1 MSNEEHE
8 LGSCCC
14 LKPHALSTNGEIR
27 CFFRESAKSVLTL
40 IVASRSREAKAY
52 MQRGFLLTNEERARK
67 AGSSTSSAQQSA
79 KGKKNTSEQQSA
91 KASKWKQQGRLCSQD
106 FVRASTERWV
116 AKQIPGPTF
125 VNPNTGHE
133 SQGPASIYWERLD
146 D

>member
-8 LGSCCC
+8 LGSC
-14 LKPHALSTNGEIR
+14 LLFEAPRPVHKRRNPMLFSGIR
-27 CFFRESAKSVLTL
+27 KIRFDL